1 MRQVPM
7 VEGYDRLDAIGLQG
21 RDEVLVVLNA
31 SFIHCP
37 GRPVWKG
44 FRRAVGQYPGPGDGK
59 PVIADAHRL
68 QELYVLLILVVT
80 VAGHLGG
87 GAIKNVVGS
96 GRPGVPYAQ

>member
-1 MRQVPM
+1 M
-7 VEGYDRLDAIGLQG
+7 VEGDDRLDALGLQS
-21 RDEVLVVLNA
+21 RDEVLVILDAN
-31 SFIHCP
+31 FIHCP
-37 GRPVWKG
+37 GRPIRKG
-44 FRRAVGQYPGPGDGK
+44 SRCAVGQYPGPGDGK